1 MSEQT
6 QAPPAPRNHGLR
18 KSDGGTYL
26 VVADDSEDF
35 QTALRFACVQA
46 KANRARVG
54 ILKIIEDQDF
64 QHWGAVENKVK
75 REMREA
81 AEKYI
86 WTAAKTANDLNGCIP
101 SLYFAEGEP
110 GDAVMKTIEGDDHI
124 IRLILGN
131 RAGHSPG
138 PLISYCLGK
147 GLERM
152 QVPLV
157 IVPAHLKEFS

>member
-1 MSEQT
+1 MGEQT
-6 QAPPAPRNHGLR
+6 EETPAPRKRGLR

-110 GDAVMKTIEGDDHI
+110 GDAVMKTIESDDHI

-131 RAGHSPG
+131 RAGHGPG